1 MHFSGCRVHSPEIEF
16 SPNPF
21 RSTSFKDDLGKK
33 ILGASIRQIVNRAIR
48 LGEDIHLFFLLISR
62 KCLLPYVGM
71 RDILIRRTPHTPV
84 LTRLEFWFLTICCI
98 ISLFLNIL
106 VKFFQTFCDLSKIF
120 SVGFEFYVH
129 VSNPTWCLSAYSRP
143 SSSLQKWQKQV
154 TCMWSYF
161 LTLLA
166 LCWLL
171 WSNC

>member
-1 MHFSGCRVHSPEIEF
+1 MEMHFSGFRVHSPEIEF

-84 LTRLEFWFLTICCI
+84 LTRLEFLFLTIC
-98 ISLFLNIL
+98 
-106 VKFFQTFCDLSKIF
+106 
-120 SVGFEFYVH
+120 
-129 VSNPTWCLSAYSRP
+129 
-143 SSSLQKWQKQV
+143 
-154 TCMWSYF
+154 
-161 LTLLA
+161 
-166 LCWLL
+166 
-171 WSNC
+171 

>member
-1 MHFSGCRVHSPEIEF
+1 MVHFSGSRVQSGEIEF

-33 ILGASIRQIVNRAIR
+33 ILGASICQIVNRAIR

-84 LTRLEFWFLTICCI
+84 LTRLEFLFLTICWI

-106 VKFFQTFCDLSKIF
+106 VRHFAISRKF
-120 SVGFEFYVH
+120 SVLGLNLRSCVKSNLVLICLFKTKFQLTKMTKASDMYVELFFN
-129 VSNPTWCLSAYSRP
+129 SFSP
-143 SSSLQKWQKQV
+143 
-154 TCMWSYF
+154 
-161 LTLLA
+161 LLA
-166 LCWLL
+166 SLE
-171 WSNC
+171 

>member
-33 ILGASIRQIVNRAIR
+33 ILGASICQIVNRAIR

-120 SVGFEFYVH
+120 SVGFEFTFMCQIQPGAYLPIQDQVPAYKNDKSKWH
-129 VSNPTWCLSAYSRP
+129 VCGAI
-143 SSSLQKWQKQV
+143 
-154 TCMWSYF
+154 F
-161 LTLLA
+161 
-166 LCWLL
+166 
-171 WSNC
+171 